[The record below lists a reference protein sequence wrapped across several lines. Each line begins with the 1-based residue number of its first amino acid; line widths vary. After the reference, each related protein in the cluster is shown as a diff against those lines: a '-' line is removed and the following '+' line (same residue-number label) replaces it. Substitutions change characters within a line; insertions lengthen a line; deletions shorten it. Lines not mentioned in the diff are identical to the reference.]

1 MTYAHPNT
9 EYCPPN
15 DQLAAAMFNT
25 IRLVHEAQT
34 TVLSSVITGQDSN
47 ETGHL
52 TPGVNYRD
60 AWVNIACD
68 PQYDHVS
75 CPFYK
80 QGGYPKLERPFYP
93 VTNH

>member
-1 MTYAHPNT
+1 MTHLMIDSP
-9 EYCPPN
+9 
-15 DQLAAAMFNT
+15 AAMFNT
-25 IRLVHEAQT
+25 IRQVQEAQT
-34 TVLSSVITGQDSN
+34 SVLSSVITGQDSN

-52 TPGVNYRD
+52 TPGINYQD